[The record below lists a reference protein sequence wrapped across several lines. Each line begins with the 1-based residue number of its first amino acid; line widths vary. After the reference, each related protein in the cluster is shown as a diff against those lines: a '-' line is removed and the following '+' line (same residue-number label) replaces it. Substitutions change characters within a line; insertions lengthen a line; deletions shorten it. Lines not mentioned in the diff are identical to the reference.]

1 MAGDAATATAAAGQP
16 ARIHPAPGD
25 FQEWLAKHDV
35 EASPE
40 KSDVSATSPI
50 FLDSHV
56 LRLHED
62 QLDDNSS
69 SGNDGGHVELP
80 QRSTDDGRDK
90 GNDDDLMATIDW
102 NLDAFD
108 MSDKLCQEIQSAV
121 DAATTRLAT
130 EKEPPLLP
138 SSPPDLVLIMEVVI
152 GDGRTE
158 TIHVHEGDSAE
169 TLASAFATA
178 HNLERDVVPTLVQHI
193 HDQIQRMDASCGA
206 TGDALGRK
214 TPSSNQAERHY
225 NALLDKF
232 GKKNK
237 ANAAT
242 SSRQMSSSLEHGK
255 PLGNKAAR
263 ASRTPSSS
271 SVASERLYAL
281 AAAQREWLERA
292 QKKKQDEVER
302 ELADNK
308 VRLAD
313 KTKQLVAN
321 RTNGQY
327 RSIGERLHGEALVD
341 HAKRQQQLETHAA
354 ELALGPLDVDKDWM
368 CPKCAFM
375 NRIVDAKCQNTFVKG
390 KPSKASPSKSIAAAS
405 KPKLPSS
412 SSSAIKGKS
421 GIKTKAASQASPP
434 PSSICGQPKPPLFHP
449 TLVSKESK
457 KPSQDDQFVLWRQR
471 HKQAAQA
478 EYAER
483 HPFTPQVNPTSTEL
497 VKDKRPSNP
506 HAALYAD
513 ADARRERHHVQVH
526 NFMAQF
532 PFRPDI
538 GVNTFVPP
546 SGKPDELFHKLAI
559 QDRDK
564 LDAARAKL
572 HAKYSAAKDPATGR
586 PYFKP
591 ETGRAP
597 QFARNDTGLPIGE
610 FLYNSRR
617 EFDQVH
623 RQRRHAHM
631 TSLKEERSQSF
642 MSKASRTHLKQ
653 RKAKSFD
660 RIFTLLQDASAS
672 TATVAKDDN
681 VLDPRLLDMDA
692 LSLELGHVA
701 LSLFDTCGWVPIAK
715 DNFHTAMDATLAQC
729 RHLTNTQVLFFS
741 DKSSSSSART
751 TTERLDAQNDAE
763 MTFRPAI
770 CAKSTKIAKEQ
781 ARDATKVFDT
791 MFKYH
796 ETYNAKRKQLEKQL
810 QAQAAKTCTFRPKV
824 NATSGKFQDMYARLP
839 EDFDPEQDAAAVVL
853 STAKSYSRPYVRP
866 IENSP
871 RPSSS
876 ASSDATN

>member
-1 MAGDAATATAAAGQP
+1 
-16 ARIHPAPGD
+16 
-25 FQEWLAKHDV
+25 
-35 EASPE
+35 
-40 KSDVSATSPI
+40 
-50 FLDSHV
+50 
-56 LRLHED
+56 
-62 QLDDNSS
+62 
-69 SGNDGGHVELP
+69 
-80 QRSTDDGRDK
+80 
-90 GNDDDLMATIDW
+90 
-102 NLDAFD
+102 
-108 MSDKLCQEIQSAV
+108 MSDKLCEEIQSAV

-138 SSPPDLVLIMEVVI
+138 LSSSSSPTSSPDLVLIMEVVI

-158 TIHVHEGDSAE
+158 TIHVHEGDSPE
-169 TLASAFATA
+169 TLASAFASA
-178 HNLERDVVPTLVQHI
+178 HNLEPDVVPTLVQHI
-193 HDQIQRMDASCGA
+193 HDQIQRMDASSSA
-206 TGDALGRK
+206 TCDALGRK

-237 ANAAT
+237 ANAAA
-242 SSRQMSSSLEHGK
+242 SSRRMSIASSSLDHGGGK
-255 PLGNKAAR
+255 QLGSKAR
-263 ASRTPSSS
+263 ASRTS

-302 ELADNK
+302 ELHDNK

-327 RSIGERLHGEALVD
+327 RSIGDRLHGEALVD
-341 HAKRQQQLETHAA
+341 HAKRQQQHENHAA

-375 NRIVDAKCQNTFVKG
+375 NRIVDATCQNTFIKG
-390 KPSKASPSKSIAAAS
+390 KLSKASPSKSAAS
-405 KPKLPSS
+405 KPNLQQSS
-412 SSSAIKGKS
+412 IKRKSAT
-421 GIKTKAASQASPP
+421 KTAASQASPP
-434 PSSICGQPKPPLFHP
+434 SICGQPKPTLFHP

-457 KPSQDDQFVLWRQR
+457 KPSQDDQFVFWRQR

-478 EYAER
+478 EYAQR

-513 ADARRERHHVQVH
+513 ADARRERHHIQV
-526 NFMAQF
+526 NNYMAQF

-546 SGKPDELFHKLAI
+546 SAKPDELFYKLAI

-564 LDAARAKL
+564 LEATRAKL

-591 ETGRAP
+591 ETGRSP

-623 RQRRHAHM
+623 RQLRHAHM

-660 RIFTLLQDASAS
+660 RILTLLQDASAS

-715 DNFHTAMDATLAQC
+715 DNFHTSMDATLAQC

-741 DKSSSSSART
+741 DKSSAGASSQRT
-751 TTERLDAQNDAE
+751 TAERLEAQNDAE

-770 CAKSTKIAKEQ
+770 CAKSTTIMKQQ

-796 ETYNAKRKQLEKQL
+796 ETYNSKRKQLEKQL
-810 QAQAAKTCTFRPKV
+810 QAEAAKTCTFRPKV

-839 EDFDPEQDAAAVVL
+839 EDFDQDHDAAVVL
-853 STAKSYSRPYVRP
+853 STAKPYSRPYVRP
-866 IENSP
+866 IGNSP
-871 RPSSS
+871 TPSS